1 MLVETDVKVKGEAGI
16 GHGSGSSDSSS
27 SSGMSG
33 SAAADASE
41 GTGPPPV
48 PVDTFRHKSLA
59 EVPTD
64 YGPYLT
70 IKGFKINA
78 FGFYFCFMALFWAI
92 PWGVFLILYK
102 ASLEYMDKID
112 PRRYNVDRSSAL
124 WGWLTSISTDS
135 LPDISGTENIP
146 KGPAVRVG
154 GKEKETRER
163 QQGNGAGM
171 VGCLA
176 SCVGSGNSFPILCFY
191 FTFYI

>member
-27 SSGMSG
+27 SSGM
-33 SAAADASE
+33 AAADASE